1 MEPASGDWPRPGPAP
16 FNSAFSLRWRA
27 SWWRPT
33 PRAPISATSLL
44 SSAWGSNSWCARR
57 PRSLHNSQKK
67 IIHILRSCT
76 SCSSYN
82 VHIGLHNRPLYF
94 GDHLSL
100 RDHHYP
106 PLHLKNRTTDLAGM
120 PPQDWAD
127 ELVRDGTPKIVT
139 EVSSGRLAVVLAKF
153 AQSPAHPPQSLWVSV
168 WLRQLRR
175 HHWRHVR
182 LGVWE

>member
-76 SCSSYN
+76 SCSSYKACT
-82 VHIGLHNRPLYF
+82 IGRYTLGITY
-94 GDHLSL
+94 L
-100 RDHHYP
+100 RDHPYP